1 MNKASLA
8 QHGMWLTERLGIAGA
23 AYRMPLPIHFEGL
36 LDRAAMER
44 ACEAVIARHPVLASS
59 FVEVDGSLYLQRS
72 EERPH
77 FRYTLTEL
85 GPDRHLLVFEAH
97 HLVFDGGSKDILLR
111 DLAATYSG
119 RPLEPIPSR
128 EHGTGDLSRAREY
141 WAARWAEPEEP
152 VLPGLSGHEPT
163 AQPGECFD
171 FALEGVDVAGFTRFE
186 VLFAALQG
194 LLLRYGNVN
203 PTIAV
208 DLGTRTDETQDAIGL
223 YVNELPAR
231 AEATSDLITH
241 ARQQLRE
248 MYEFRAVPLSQA
260 VSISPRLAMAPVSI
274 SYRRR
279 AAEVEFA
286 GLRARVEWMA
296 FHGTARNALHVQMV
310 DDGDS
315 IQVRLHYS
323 PRLLGR
329 SYVEQI
335 AADYT
340 SVVRALVETPQTDC
354 RDLPLTASASRLD
367 GPKLAYTGSKNVHRL
382 VAAQAAITPRAIAV
396 VGAEGTLTYAELT
409 ARAGAVAERLWQLGV
424 EPGDRVAV
432 RMRRSPEL
440 LASLLGVWLAGGVYV
455 PIDPDYPATRQALLL
470 SDSEPAAL
478 VTDDD
483 VVRLSGA
490 PSTSEG
496 LAYIIYTSGSTGR
509 PKGVE
514 VEHRSVVNLLHT
526 MRDHVGSGVWLATAS
541 YSFDMSVPELWLP
554 LVSGGTVVIA
564 AEEQTR
570 DAERLLKLIRT
581 AGVTHVHVTPSTWQ
595 RLLEAGFD
603 EPGVIAIAGAEAL
616 PVPVAKQI
624 RRRSAELWNIYG
636 PTETTVWS
644 TAARLDDGSVTI
656 GQPLANTQVH
666 VLDADLNPVPP
677 GIAGELCIG
686 GAGVARGY
694 LNRPELTNERFVH
707 TRWGRLYR
715 TGDRVRLLAGR
726 ELEWLGRFDN
736 QIKLRGYRIELG
748 EIEEKLLEH
757 PGVRAAAV
765 AANPELVAYVVGSL
779 EGLKDHLTQALP
791 AYMVPSA
798 FVSLPSLPLTPN
810 GKLDRAALPAYE
822 APEPAEAPEYEGV
835 AKEIFE
841 VWSEVLGRDDIAP
854 DDSLF
859 ELGGHSLTVTKISS
873 RLRKRGL
880 NVPLHVFFDHPT
892 ISGIVAA
899 IEQP

>member
-1 MNKASLA
+1 
-8 QHGMWLTERLGIAGA
+8 MWLTERLGIAGS
-23 AYRMPLPIHFEGL
+23 AYRMPLPIHFEGP

-44 ACEAVIARHPVLASS
+44 ACEAVVARHPVLASS
-59 FVEVDGSLYLQRS
+59 FAEVDGSLYLQRS

-85 GPDRHLLVFEAH
+85 GRDRHLLVFEAH

-111 DLAATYSG
+111 DLAAAYTG
-119 RPLEPIPSR
+119 RPLEPLPLTQHETR
-128 EHGTGDLSRAREY
+128 DVLRAREY
-141 WAARWAEPEEP
+141 WAARWVEPEEP
-152 VLPGLSGHEPT
+152 VLPGLSGYERT

-171 FALEGVDVAGFTRFE
+171 FTLEGVDVAGFTRFE

-208 DLGTRTDETQDAIGL
+208 DLGTRTHETQDAIGL
-223 YVNELPAR
+223 YVNELPVR
-231 AEATSDLITH
+231 AEAARDLITH

-260 VSISPRLAMAPVSI
+260 VSISPRLAIAPVSI

-279 AAEVEFA
+279 AADVKFA
-286 GLRARVEWMA
+286 SLRTKIEWMA

-310 DDGDS
+310 DGGGAV
-315 IQVRLHYS
+315 QVRLHYS
-323 PRLLGR
+323 PRLLHR
-329 SYVEQI
+329 SYVERI

-340 SVVRALVETPQTDC
+340 SVVRALVQTPQADC
-354 RDLPLTASASRLD
+354 RELPLTASASRLD
-367 GPKLAYTGSKNVHRL
+367 GSKLAYPGSKKVHRL
-382 VAAQAAITPRAIAV
+382 VAAQAAITPRAVAV
-396 VGAEGTLTYAELT
+396 VGADATLTYAELT

-432 RMRRSPEL
+432 RMRRSPDL

-455 PIDPDYPATRQALLL
+455 PIDPDYPATRQTLLL
-470 SDSEPAAL
+470 SDSAPAAL
-478 VTDDD
+478 ITDDD
-483 VVRLSGA
+483 MVRLSGA
-490 PSTSEG
+490 PSNSDG

-564 AEEQTR
+564 AEDQMR

-581 AGVTHVHVTPSTWQ
+581 AGVTHVHLTPSTWQ

-616 PVPVAKQI
+616 PAPLAKQI
-624 RRRSAELWNIYG
+624 RGRSAELWNIYG

-644 TAARLDDGSVTI
+644 TAARLADGSVTI

-666 VLDADLNPVPP
+666 VLDADLNPVPS
-677 GIAGELCIG
+677 GIPGELCIG

-715 TGDRVRLLAGR
+715 TGDRVRLLADG
-726 ELEWLGRFDN
+726 ELEWIGRSDN

-765 AANPELVAYVVGSL
+765 AANPELVAYIVGSL
-779 EGLKDHLTQALP
+779 EGLKDHLTQSLP
-791 AYMVPSA
+791 AYMVPAA

-822 APEPAEAPEYEGV
+822 PPVTSDAPEYEGV
-835 AKEIFE
+835 AKDVFE
-841 VWSEVLGRDDIAP
+841 VWSEVLGRNDIAP